1 MNLAKELMLK
11 RSAVMLLG
19 LLLLSD
25 AVATAQSLLTK
36 EELVAIEQE
45 KSTNQEKLSRYTWL
59 ETQLTSVNGQAVD
72 YRLYSV
78 RIGANGRY
86 QRDLVTEHTGQ
97 EAIFAPRIKEQ
108 LSPYGPYAEQL
119 CELASQYTTLNS
131 DRLTR
136 ANRRGEVVHLGA
148 DDSIKLTIEN
158 YSKPGDSVA
167 MTINQRTHQ
176 LMRVLAKSYL
186 ADSQDAVTIEAEF
199 DELPDG
205 TNHVATV
212 EIDSVSRHLTV
223 KLTNWSYQ

>member
-1 MNLAKELMLK
+1 MY
-11 RSAVMLLG
+11 
-19 LLLLSD
+19 
-25 AVATAQSLLTK
+25 T
-36 EELVAIEQE
+36 
-45 KSTNQEKLSRYTWL
+45 SR
-59 ETQLTSVNGQAVD
+59 E
-72 YRLYSV
+72 
-78 RIGANGRY
+78 
-86 QRDLVTEHTGQ
+86 
-97 EAIFAPRIKEQ
+97 
-108 LSPYGPYAEQL
+108 
-119 CELASQYTTLNS
+119 
-131 DRLTR
+131 
-136 ANRRGEVVHLGA
+136 